1 MARKTSERTLNARP
15 HPGQALVHGDPARF
29 KVLACGRRWG
39 KTRLGVNECLDV
51 ALHGGR
57 AWWVAPTYRMT
68 EVGWRPLRQLSNRLG
83 LQVRLADRQVLVP
96 GGGEVSVRS
105 ADNYDSLRGEGLN
118 YAVID
123 EAAYV
128 DEAAWTEALRPALS
142 DLLGRAMFI
151 STPAGRN
158 WFWRYWELGQDM
170 SQNEYRSWRFPTS
183 ANPFIRQSEIEAARA
198 SLPERVFAQEYLAE
212 FVEDAGTVFRRV
224 LDAAVLEPL
233 SDPIPGRSYAM
244 GIDWGKYNDWTVFAV
259 WDIGSQ
265 ELVYIDRMN
274 QIDYAVQIARLRALA
289 ERWRPD
295 VIRPEA
301 NSMGEP
307 LVEQLMREGLPVS
320 PFVTTNASKV
330 AAIDALALAFERGDI
345 RIVHDEALI
354 GELLSYQLSRTA
366 TGMVRYEAPGGMHD
380 DCVMAAAL
388 GYSAIADSGPLLLW
402 GEQ

>member
-1 MARKTSERTLNARP
+1 MAPRTNERTLNARP
-15 HPGQALVHGDPARF
+15 HAGQALVHGDPARF

-183 ANPFIRQSEIEAARA
+183 ANPFIRPSEIEAARA

-244 GIDWGKYNDWTVFAV
+244 GIDWGKYNDWTVFAI

-354 GELLSYQLSRTA
+354 SELLSYQLSRTA